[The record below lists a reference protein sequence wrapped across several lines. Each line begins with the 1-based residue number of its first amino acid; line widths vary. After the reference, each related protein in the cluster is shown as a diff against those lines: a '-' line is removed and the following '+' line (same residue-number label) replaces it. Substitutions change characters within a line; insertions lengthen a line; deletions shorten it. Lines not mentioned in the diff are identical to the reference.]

1 MSELRERKTKLERDI
16 LGLEHSFQKRTNKV
30 RRTARG
36 AIQPLSY
43 IRKNPVKA
51 VCISV
56 LAGFVLGVAGRRG
69 SSKKHRSSKNA
80 NHTSNSKFSSMLFD
94 ELKHVAAQ
102 KAMKFTSDYIE
113 HKIASSAKADNDV
126 K

>member
-1 MSELRERKTKLERDI
+1 MAELRERKTKLERDI
-16 LGLEHSFQKRTNKV
+16 LGLEHRFQKRSNRIQKTVK
-30 RRTARG
+30 G
-36 AIQPLSY
+36 AVQPLSY

-56 LAGFVLGVAGRRG
+56 LAGFALGTLGRRG
-69 SSKKHRSSKNA
+69 SSKPSRSPKKNR
-80 NHTSNSKFSSMLFD
+80 HSSNSTFSSMLLN

-113 HKIASSAKADNDV
+113 HKIASSAKTDSDV
-126 K
+126 